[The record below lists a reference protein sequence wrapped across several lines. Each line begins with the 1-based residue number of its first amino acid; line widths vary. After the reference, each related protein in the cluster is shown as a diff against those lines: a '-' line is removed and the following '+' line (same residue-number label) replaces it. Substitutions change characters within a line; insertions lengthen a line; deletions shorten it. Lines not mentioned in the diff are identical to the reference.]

1 MLPRELIDLMRDLGV
16 FPVVIGT
23 VNNSGEQHM
32 TFITWIYPADERKL
46 RLAISSG
53 AVSAKNIRETG
64 RLAVQI
70 FAPDK
75 ALTCY
80 GTAREVLEKIEGIPF
95 DVSVFEMD
103 IERVENALFPGSTI
117 TGIIPFAHT
126 GNVHKMA
133 ELDAKVLS
141 ALKSSGE

>member
-23 VNNSGEQHM
+23 VDGEGNQHL
-32 TFITWIYPADERKL
+32 TFITWIYPTDERTL
-46 RLAISSG
+46 RLAISSK
-53 AVSAKNIRETG
+53 ALSSENIRKTG
-64 RLAVQI
+64 KLAVQL

-75 ALTCY
+75 SLTCY
-80 GTAREVLEKIEGIPF
+80 GRAIEVVEKIEGIPF
-95 DVSVFEMD
+95 DVSVFEME
-103 IERVENALFPGSTI
+103 IERVENSLFPGSTI

-141 ALKSSGE
+141 ALKDKGE

>member
-23 VNNSGEQHM
+23 VDGEGNQHL
-32 TFITWIYPADERKL
+32 TFITWIYPTDERTL
-46 RLAISSG
+46 RLAISSK
-53 AVSAKNIRETG
+53 ALSSENIRKTG
-64 RLAVQI
+64 KLVVQL

-75 ALTCY
+75 SLTCY
-80 GTAREVLEKIEGIPF
+80 GSAREIVEKIEGIPF
-95 DVSVFEMD
+95 DVSVFEME
-103 IERVENALFPGSTI
+103 IERVENSLFPGSTI

-141 ALKSSGE
+141 ALKDKGE